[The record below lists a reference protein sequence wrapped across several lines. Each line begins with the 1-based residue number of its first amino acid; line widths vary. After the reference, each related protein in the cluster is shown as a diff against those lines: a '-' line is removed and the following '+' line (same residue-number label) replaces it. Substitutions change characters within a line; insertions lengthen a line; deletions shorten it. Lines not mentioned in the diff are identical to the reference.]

1 MTDIE
6 ARYSW
11 QLHKEMPFQMRAAMG
26 HITNGT
32 TVFISGNNPDIQL
45 SEETVWYQGGIY
57 SYPASAIQMSVSSS
71 DAAAT
76 CSVVINGLDAAY
88 LPVSEIVTLTG
99 QTAVTTTKSYLRIQ
113 NAYVLAN
120 PTSGDIYIG
129 TGTVTAGVP
138 ATVYERIF
146 DGHNRTESGRYTVP
160 ANRTFYLTHGTI
172 SHGSD
177 SLNAFITGT
186 LVYRLYGLPFHN
198 AAVVNLNNK
207 FIDFWFDYPLALP
220 AKTDI
225 ETRAKCS
232 KQQINA
238 VSTSFEGL
246 LITEDQ
252 NA

>member
-11 QLHKEMPFQMRAAMG
+11 QLHKEMPFQLRAAMG
-26 HITNGT
+26 HVTNGT
-32 TVFISGNNPDIQL
+32 SVFVSGNNPDIQL
-45 SEETVWYQGGIY
+45 SEETVWYHGGIY
-57 SYPASAIQMSVSSS
+57 SYPSSAIQMSVSSG
-71 DAAAT
+71 DDAAT
-76 CSVVINGLDAAY
+76 CQVMINGLDANY
-88 LPVSEIVTLTG
+88 LPINEIVNLTG
-99 QTAVTTTKSYLRIQ
+99 QTAVTTANSYLRIQ
-113 NAYVLAN
+113 NAYVIAN

-129 TGTVTAGVP
+129 TGTVTSGIP

>member
-1 MTDIE
+1 MTDLE

-11 QLHKEMPFQMRAAMG
+11 QLHKETPFQMRASMG
-26 HITNGT
+26 HIANGT
-32 TVFISGNNPDIQL
+32 PVFVYGNNPDIQNQ
-45 SEETVWYQGGIY
+45 EETVWYHGGIY
-57 SYPASAIQMSVSSS
+57 SYPASATVMTVSSN
-71 DAAAT
+71 DAACT
-76 CSVVINGLDAAY
+76 STIMINGLDANY
-88 LPVSEIVTLTG
+88 LPINEMITLTG
-99 QTAVTTTKSYLRIQ
+99 QTPVSTTKSYLRIQ

-120 PTSGDIYIG
+120 PTTQNIYIG

-160 ANRTFYLTHGTI
+160 AGRTFYVTHGTI

-177 SLNAFITGT
+177 SLNAFITGR
-186 LVYRLYGLPFHN
+186 LYYRLYGLPFQT
-198 AAVVNLNNK
+198 AATVNLNNK
-207 FIDFWFDYPLALP
+207 FIDFWFDFPLALP
-220 AKTDI
+220 EKTDL
-225 ETRAKCS
+225 ETRAICS

-252 NA
+252 

>member
-11 QLHKEMPFQMRAAMG
+11 QLHKATPFQMRAAMG

-32 TVFISGNNPDIQL
+32 PVFISGNNPDIQL
-45 SEETVWYQGGIY
+45 SEETVWYHGGIY
-57 SYPASAIQMSVSSS
+57 SYPASAIQMKVSSD

-76 CSVVINGLDAAY
+76 AQVMINGLDANY
-88 LPVSEIVTLTG
+88 LPINEIVTLTG
-99 QTAVTTTKSYLRIQ
+99 QTAVTTVNSYIRIQ

-120 PTSGDIYIG
+120 PTAQNIYIG

-160 ANRTFYLTHGTI
+160 ANRTLYLTHGTI

-186 LVYRLYGLPFHN
+186 LVYRLFGLPFHN

-207 FIDFWFDYPLALP
+207 FIDFWFDYPLAMP
-220 AKTDI
+220 EKTDI
-225 ETRAKCS
+225 ETRARCS

-252 NA
+252 

>member
-99 QTAVTTTKSYLRIQ
+99 QTAVTTTKTYLRIQ